1 MKKNLTILTLLLNF
15 LCFAQDITGAWNG
28 SLNLP
33 QGELPLIINI
43 SKSGSSYS
51 ATMDSPKQGAKDIP
65 VAIAFEDN
73 NLHITLPAAN
83 FDYKATYVN
92 NVFNGTLNQNGN
104 TYKLDLKRGETAK
117 LKRPQEP
124 VAPYPYHTEEVTF
137 KNDKAGITLAGT
149 LTLPKKEGVF
159 PAVILITGSG
169 GQNRDEELFGH
180 KPFLVLADY
189 LTRKG
194 VAVLRYD
201 DRGVGQSGGVFETA
215 TTADFATD
223 AQAALNYLQTRR
235 EINKKKTGLAG
246 HSEGGAVA
254 AMVAAGNADVAF
266 VVLMA
271 GSNIPGDELMVLQN
285 YMLGKAGGM
294 PEEDLTL
301 LGGINRKLYDVI
313 KLETNP
319 EKMKKGLEV
328 VFNTDLK
335 PLFLS
340 KGIPEAQF
348 NQAMKIQLEGLLTPW
363 YVSFIKSRPAL
374 YLEKIKCPVLAL
386 NGDKD
391 LQVAAVANLEA
402 VKRAAEKSGNKN
414 VTVKQMKGLN
424 HLFQEAA
431 TGLPAEYETI
441 EQTLSPSVMEEISGW
456 ISTQTK

>member
-1 MKKNLTILTLLLNF
+1 MKNILVLVLTLF
-15 LCFAQDITGAWNG
+15 STFAFSQDITGPWNG

-43 SKSGSSYS
+43 SKSGSTYT
-51 ATMDSPKQGAKDIP
+51 ATMDSPLQGAKDIP
-65 VAIAFEDN
+65 VTIAYENN
-73 NLHITLPAAN
+73 NLHITLPSAN
-83 FDYKATYVN
+83 FDYKATYAN

-104 TYKLDLKRGETAK
+104 TYKLDLKRGEAAK
-117 LKRPQEP
+117 PKRPQEP
-124 VAPYPYHTEEVTF
+124 AAPYPYYTEEVSF
-137 KNDKAGITLAGT
+137 KNEKAGITLAGT
-149 LTLPKKEGVF
+149 LTLPTKEGVF

-189 LTRKG
+189 LTRNG

-201 DRGVGQSGGVFETA
+201 DRGVGQSGGEFETA

-223 AQAALNYLQTRR
+223 AQAAFNYLQTRK
-235 EINKKKTGLAG
+235 EINQKKTGLAG
-246 HSEGGAVA
+246 HSEGGTVA
-254 AMVAAGNADVAF
+254 AMVAAGNANVAF
-266 VVLMA
+266 IVLMA
-271 GSNIPGDELMVLQN
+271 GANIPGDELMVLQN

-294 PEEDLTL
+294 PEQDLTM

-319 EKMKKGLEV
+319 EKMKKGLET
-328 VFNTDLK
+328 VFTTDLK

-391 LQVAAVANLEA
+391 LQVAAVANLDA
-402 VKRAAEKSGNKN
+402 VKRAAEKSGKKN

-424 HLFQEAA
+424 HLFQEAG

-441 EQTLSPSVMEEISGW
+441 EQTLSPLVLEEITGW
-456 ISTQTK
+456 IKTKTM